1 MTLISIIIPYYKKR
15 YYIRQ
20 TLQSILKQNYKN
32 FEILLIY
39 DDEDQTDLVL
49 LKKLSKNDKRIK
61 LIVNKKNIGA
71 GMSRNKAIKLSKG
84 NYIAFIDADDIW
96 HRNKLQQQISFMKK
110 NQINLCHTSY
120 YIVNRNNKK
129 IGLRE
134 AKELKFKSLLKS
146 CDIGLSTVMVK
157 KKLLKNNFFPNLKT
171 KEDYV
176 LWLKLTKKK
185 NTFYFIKKPLTSWRS
200 LDNSLSSS
208 IIQKLIDGYNVYRIY
223 MKQSF
228 VQSIK
233 SLFILSIN
241 FLKK

>member
-200 LDNSLSSS
+200 LDNSISSS

>member
-20 TLQSILKQNYKN
+20 TLQSILKQDYKH

-39 DDEDQTDLVL
+39 DDEDQSDLVL
-49 LKKLSKNDKRIK
+49 LKNLSKIDKRIK
-61 LIVNKKNIGA
+61 LIINKKNIGA

-96 HRNKLQQQISFMKK
+96 HPKKLKKQIDFMKK
-110 NQINLCHTSY
+110 NQIHMSHTSY
-120 YIVNRNNKK
+120 YIMNENNKK
-129 IGLRE
+129 IGFRE
-134 AKELKFKSLLKS
+134 AKEIKFKNLLKS
-146 CDIGLSTVMVK
+146 CDIGLSTVMIK
-157 KKLLKNNFFPNLKT
+157 KRLLKNNFFPSLKT

-176 LWLKLTKKK
+176 LWLSLTKKK
-185 NTFYFIKKPLTSWRS
+185 YTFFSIKKPLTSWRS

-208 IIQKLIDGYNVYRIY
+208 LIQKLMDGYHVYRIY
-223 MKQSF
+223 MRQS
-228 VQSIK
+228 VLQSIK
-233 SLFILSIN
+233 SLFVLSIN

>member
-185 NTFYFIKKPLTSWRS
+185 KYFLLYKKTFNILE
-200 LDNSLSSS
+200 
-208 IIQKLIDGYNVYRIY
+208 IIR
-223 MKQSF
+223 
-228 VQSIK
+228 
-233 SLFILSIN
+233 
-241 FLKK
+241 

>member
-20 TLQSILKQNYKN
+20 TLQSILKQNYKY

-49 LKKLSKNDKRIK
+49 LKKLSNNDKRIK
-61 LIVNKKNIGA
+61 LIINKKNIGA

-84 NYIAFIDADDIW
+84 DYIAFIDADDIW

-129 IGLRE
+129 IGLRK
-134 AKELKFKSLLKS
+134 AKKLKFKDLLKS
-146 CDIGLSTVMVK
+146 CDVGLSTVMIK
-157 KKLLKNNFFPNLKT
+157 KKLLKNNFFPTLKT

-185 NTFYFIKKPLTSWRS
+185 YTFYPIKKPLTSWRS
-200 LDNSLSSS
+200 LNNSLSSS
-208 IIQKLIDGYNVYRIY
+208 TIQKLIDGYNVYRIY

-228 VQSIK
+228 VQSII

>member
-157 KKLLKNNFFPNLKT
+157 KKIVEK
-171 KEDYV
+171 
-176 LWLKLTKKK
+176 
-185 NTFYFIKKPLTSWRS
+185 
-200 LDNSLSSS
+200 
-208 IIQKLIDGYNVYRIY
+208 
-223 MKQSF
+223 
-228 VQSIK
+228 
-233 SLFILSIN
+233 
-241 FLKK
+241 

>member
-32 FEILLIY
+32 FESLLIY

-49 LKKLSKNDKRIK
+49 LKKLSNNYKRIK

-71 GMSRNKAIKLSKG
+71 GISRNKAIKLSKG

-157 KKLLKNNFFPNLKT
+157 KKLLKNNFFPILKT

>member
-20 TLQSILKQNYKN
+20 TLQSILKQDYKH

-49 LKKLSKNDKRIK
+49 LKKLSNNDKRIK
-61 LIVNKKNIGA
+61 LIINKKNIGA

-84 NYIAFIDADDIW
+84 DYIAFIDADDIW

-129 IGLRE
+129 IGLRK
-134 AKELKFKSLLKS
+134 AKKLKFKDLLKS
-146 CDIGLSTVMVK
+146 CDVGLSTVMIK
-157 KKLLKNNFFPNLKT
+157 KKLLKNNFFPTLKT

-185 NTFYFIKKPLTSWRS
+185 YTFYPIKKPLTSWRS
-200 LDNSLSSS
+200 LNNSLSSS
-208 IIQKLIDGYNVYRIY
+208 TIQKLIDGYNVYRIY

-228 VQSIK
+228 VQSII

>member
-146 CDIGLSTVMVK
+146 CDIGLSTVKVK

-176 LWLKLTKKK
+176 LLLKLTKKK

>member
-157 KKLLKNNFFPNLKT
+157 KKLLKNNFFPNLKK

>member
-20 TLQSILKQNYKN
+20 TLQSILKQDYKH